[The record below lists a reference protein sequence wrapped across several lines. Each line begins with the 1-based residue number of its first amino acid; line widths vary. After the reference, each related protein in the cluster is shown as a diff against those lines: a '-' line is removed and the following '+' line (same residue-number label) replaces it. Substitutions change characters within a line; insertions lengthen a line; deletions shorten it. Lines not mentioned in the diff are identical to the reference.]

1 MKTQLKVIALSVLVA
16 TSTYAEENK
25 GMYFGLGM
33 VQTKF
38 SDHDEGEPFD
48 YKKNNWKALI
58 GTRLNSNWS
67 IEGQYTNFSK
77 DENEVLLDATNTL
90 VMGGMAGKS
99 IGVAGLYHFNPQGNY
114 SPFVKLGWHYWDF
127 KKTIRGDSGSDS
139 ADGNDA
145 FFGVG
150 VDGKIN
156 ETIKYR
162 VEFERVKTGDFD
174 IDNIGAS
181 LLFGF

>member
-1 MKTQLKVIALSVLVA
+1 L
-16 TSTYAEENK
+16 
-25 GMYFGLGM
+25 
-33 VQTKF
+33 F
-38 SDHDEGEPFD
+38 SS
-48 YKKNNWKALI
+48 A
-58 GTRLNSNWS
+58 
-67 IEGQYTNFSK
+67 
-77 DENEVLLDATNTL
+77 
-90 VMGGMAGKS
+90 
-99 IGVAGLYHFNPQGNY
+99 Y